1 MKRKNNLYENIY
13 VIKHIE
19 EAFNEVCRNTKNK
32 ILCEISRWFLAIS
45 WIKEIFTRMFDKLT
59 RFFKKRK
66 IKTK

>member
-32 ILCEISRWFLAIS
+32 ILCEISRWCDPFLS
-45 WIKEIFTRMFDKLT
+45 EKL
-59 RFFKKRK
+59 RH
-66 IKTK
+66 

>member
-32 ILCEISRWFLAIS
+32 ILCEISR
-45 WIKEIFTRMFDKLT
+45 
-59 RFFKKRK
+59 
-66 IKTK
+66 